1 MTKVRSLLGAVIV
14 LVLVAGVFVTTR
26 TDVNPI
32 TSSSVSGLAT
42 LRTMAQQS
50 VSYEVALT
58 NGKPTLLEFYAD
70 WCNACQ
76 WMAPTL
82 NKLHNQHSNINF
94 VMINVDDVQFQE
106 QVQQYGVSGLPQIT
120 LLQPGGAV
128 EQTLLGNVPERVLVQ
143 NLQRLIPE
151 V

>member
-1 MTKVRSLLGAVIV
+1 MTKVSSFLVAVIV

-26 TDVNPI
+26 ADVTTI

-50 VSYEVALT
+50 VPYEVALA

-76 WMAPTL
+76 WMAHTL
-82 NKLHNQHSNINF
+82 SKLYFKYNTVNF
-94 VMINVDDVQFQE
+94 VMINVDDTQFEE

-128 EQTLLGNVPERVLVQ
+128 EQTLLGTVPEKVIGE
-143 NLQRLIPE
+143 NLQRLIGE